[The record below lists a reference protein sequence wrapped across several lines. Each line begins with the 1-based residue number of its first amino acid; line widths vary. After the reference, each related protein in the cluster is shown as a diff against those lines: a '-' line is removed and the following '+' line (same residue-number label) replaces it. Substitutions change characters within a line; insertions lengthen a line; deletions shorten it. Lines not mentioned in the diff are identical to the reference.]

1 MIILNNNM
9 KQNIMKEKRVGI
21 RGSREEKRKR
31 EEGRKEGRLK
41 NKLLSNGRIL
51 WTQYYGL

>member
-1 MIILNNNM
+1 M

-21 RGSREEKRKR
+21 RGRREEKRKR